1 MQVQPRDRRAKGKT
15 GHLTTV
21 ATPMKVRKAVIPV
34 AGLGTRFLPAT
45 KTVPKELL
53 PIVDVPSIQY
63 VVQEAVDAGI
73 QEIIFVT
80 GRGKDGI
87 EDHFDEAPEL
97 EQILAERG
105 QTEMVAMLRR
115 IAEMTEVVSVRQKK
129 PLGLGHAVLCARDL
143 VGNEP
148 FAVMLADDL
157 IDSEVPCIRQLLE
170 IFEEKKE
177 SVIALMKVP
186 EEEVHRYGVIR
197 GKEVNKGLYQV
208 EATVEKPPARE
219 APSRMAIIGRYIL
232 RPEIFAILENLPA
245 GKGGEIQLTDGLSQL
260 VQDRK
265 VFGCEFQGERYDIGD
280 KLGFVRAT
288 VAYALKRSDLRDRVV
303 EYLRTTIS

>member
-1 MQVQPRDRRAKGKT
+1 
-15 GHLTTV
+15 
-21 ATPMKVRKAVIPV
+21 MKLKKAVIPV

-53 PIVDVPSIQY
+53 PIVDIPSIQY

-73 QEIIFVT
+73 EEIIFVT

-97 EQILAERG
+97 EQVLADRG
-105 QTEMVAMLRR
+105 HDELVKMLRR

-157 IDSEVPCIRQLLE
+157 IDSATPCIRQLLD
-170 IFEEKKE
+170 IFQTSNE
-177 SVIALMKVP
+177 SVVALMEVP
-186 EEEVHRYGVIR
+186 PTEVHQYGVIK
-197 GKEVNKGLYQV
+197 GKLVKERLYEI
-208 EATVEKPPARE
+208 EAMVEKPPANE
-219 APSRMAIIGRYIL
+219 APSRMAIIGRYVL
-232 RPEIFAILENLPA
+232 RPEIFPILQNLPS
-245 GKGGEIQLTDGLSQL
+245 GKGGEIQLTDGLAQL
-260 VQDRK
+260 VRERK
-265 VFGCEFQGERYDIGD
+265 IYGCEFAGDRYDIGD
-280 KLGFVRAT
+280 KFGFVRAT
-288 VAYALKRSDLRDRVV
+288 VAYALKRPDLKDKVL
-303 EYLRTTIS
+303 EYLKSAKN

>member
-1 MQVQPRDRRAKGKT
+1 
-15 GHLTTV
+15 
-21 ATPMKVRKAVIPV
+21 MKVRKAVIPV

-53 PIVDVPSIQY
+53 PIVDIPSIQY

-80 GRGKDGI
+80 GRGKDSI

-97 EQILAERG
+97 EQVLAERG
-105 QTEMVAMLRR
+105 HTEMIEMLRR

-143 VGNEP
+143 VGDEP

-157 IDSEVPCIRQLLE
+157 IDSDTPCIRQLLD
-170 IFEEKKE
+170 IFEDKKE
-177 SVIALMKVP
+177 SVIALMEVLP
-186 EEEVHRYGVIR
+186 EEVQQYGVIEGQEIEKR
-197 GKEVNKGLYQV
+197 LYQIQ
-208 EATVEKPPARE
+208 ATVEKPPAKE

-232 RPEIFAILENLPA
+232 RPEIFSILQKQPP
-245 GKGGEIQLTDGLSQL
+245 GRGGEIQLTDGLAQL
-260 VQDRK
+260 VRERQ
-265 VFGCEFQGERYDIGD
+265 VFGCQFLGDRYDIGD
-280 KLGFVRAT
+280 KFGFVRAT
-288 VAYALKRSDLRDRVV
+288 VAYALKRPDLKTKVKDYLKSVV
-303 EYLRTTIS
+303 H

>member
-1 MQVQPRDRRAKGKT
+1 
-15 GHLTTV
+15 
-21 ATPMKVRKAVIPV
+21 MKIRKAVIPV

-53 PIVDVPSIQY
+53 PIIDIPSIQY

-97 EQILAERG
+97 EQILADRG
-105 QTEMVAMLRR
+105 QTATVEMLRR

-143 VGNEP
+143 VGDEP

-157 IDSEVPCIRQLLE
+157 IDAETPGIRQLVE
-170 IFEEKKE
+170 IFTETDE
-177 SVIALMKVP
+177 SVVALMKVP
-186 EEEVHRYGVIR
+186 LDEVQQYGVIK
-197 GKEVNKGLYQV
+197 GKEVKPRLYAV
-208 EATVEKPPARE
+208 EATVEKPAAKD
-219 APSRMAIIGRYIL
+219 APSQMAIIGRYVL
-232 RPEIFAILENLPA
+232 RPEIFSILQNLPP
-245 GKGGEIQLTDGLSQL
+245 GRGGEIQLTDGLAQL
-260 VQDRK
+260 VQERK
-265 VFGCEFQGERYDIGD
+265 IFGCEFTGDRYDIGD
-280 KLGFVRAT
+280 KFGFVRAT
-288 VAYALKRSDLRDRVV
+288 VAYALKRKDLRDKLV
-303 EYLRTTIS
+303 EYLKSLKD

>member
-1 MQVQPRDRRAKGKT
+1 M
-15 GHLTTV
+15 
-21 ATPMKVRKAVIPV
+21 

-53 PIVDVPSIQY
+53 PIIDIPSIQY

-97 EQILAERG
+97 EQILADRG
-105 QTEMVAMLRR
+105 QSATVEMLRR

-157 IDSEVPCIRQLLE
+157 IDAETPGIRQLVE
-170 IFEEKKE
+170 IFTETEE
-177 SVIALMKVP
+177 SVVALMKVP
-186 EEEVHRYGVIR
+186 LDDVHQYGVIK
-197 GKEVNKGLYQV
+197 GKEVKPRLYAV
-208 EATVEKPPARE
+208 EGTVEKPAAKE
-219 APSRMAIIGRYIL
+219 APSQMAIIGRYVL
-232 RPEIFAILENLPA
+232 RPEIFSILQNLPP
-245 GKGGEIQLTDGLSQL
+245 GRGGEIQLTDGLARL
-260 VQDRK
+260 VQERK
-265 VFGCEFQGERYDIGD
+265 IFGCEFTGERYDIGD
-280 KLGFVRAT
+280 KFGFVRAT
-288 VAYALKRSDLRDRVV
+288 VAYALKRKDLRDKLL
-303 EYLRTTIS
+303 EYLNSLKD

>member
-1 MQVQPRDRRAKGKT
+1 
-15 GHLTTV
+15 
-21 ATPMKVRKAVIPV
+21 MKLRKAVIPV

-73 QEIIFVT
+73 EEIIFVT

-97 EQILAERG
+97 EQVLADRG
-105 QTEMVAMLRR
+105 NDEMVKVLRR

-157 IDSEVPCIRQLLE
+157 IDSATPCIRQLLD
-170 IFEEKKE
+170 IFQSTNE
-177 SVIALMKVP
+177 SVIALMEVP
-186 EEEVHRYGVIR
+186 QTEVHQYGVIK
-197 GKEVNKGLYQV
+197 GKVMKERLYEVEGM
-208 EATVEKPPARE
+208 VEKPPAKD
-219 APSRMAIIGRYIL
+219 APSRMAIIGRYVL
-232 RPEIFAILENLPA
+232 RPEIFSILQNLPS
-245 GKGGEIQLTDGLSQL
+245 GKGGEIQLTDGLAHL
-260 VQDRK
+260 LRERK
-265 VFGCEFQGERYDIGD
+265 IYGCEFSGDRYDIGD
-280 KLGFVRAT
+280 KYGFVRAT
-288 VAYALKRSDLRDRVV
+288 VAYALKRADLRDKVL
-303 EYLRTTIS
+303 EYLKSAKY

>member
-1 MQVQPRDRRAKGKT
+1 
-15 GHLTTV
+15 
-21 ATPMKVRKAVIPV
+21 V

-53 PIVDVPSIQY
+53 PIIDIPSIQY

-97 EQILAERG
+97 EQILADRG
-105 QTEMVAMLRR
+105 QTATVEMLRR

-143 VGNEP
+143 VGDEP

-157 IDSEVPCIRQLLE
+157 IDAETPGIRQLVE
-170 IFEEKKE
+170 IFMETEE
-177 SVIALMKVP
+177 SVVALMKVP
-186 EEEVHRYGVIR
+186 LDEVHQYGVIK
-197 GKEVNKGLYQV
+197 GKEVKPRLYAV
-208 EATVEKPPARE
+208 EATVEKPAAKD
-219 APSRMAIIGRYIL
+219 APSQMAIIGRYVL
-232 RPEIFAILENLPA
+232 RPEIFSILQKLPP
-245 GKGGEIQLTDGLSQL
+245 GRGGEIQLTDGLAQL

-265 VFGCEFQGERYDIGD
+265 IFGCEFTGDRYDIGD
-280 KLGFVRAT
+280 KFGFVRAT
-288 VAYALKRSDLRDRVV
+288 VAYALKRKDLRDKLI
-303 EYLRTTIS
+303 EYLKSLKN

>member
-1 MQVQPRDRRAKGKT
+1 
-15 GHLTTV
+15 
-21 ATPMKVRKAVIPV
+21 MKLRKAVIPV

-73 QEIIFVT
+73 EEIIFVT

-87 EDHFDEAPEL
+87 EDHFDDAPEL
-97 EQILAERG
+97 EQVLADRG
-105 QTEMVAMLRR
+105 QTEMVKMLRR

-143 VGNEP
+143 VGDEP

-157 IDSEVPCIRQLLE
+157 IDSDTPCIRQLLE
-170 IFEEKKE
+170 IFQSTNE
-177 SVIALMKVP
+177 SVIALMEVP
-186 EEEVHRYGVIR
+186 QSEVHQYGVIQGTTLR
-197 GKEVNKGLYQV
+197 ERLYRV
-208 EATVEKPPARE
+208 EAMVEKPSAAE
-219 APSRMAIIGRYIL
+219 APSRMAIIGRYVL
-232 RPEIFAILENLPA
+232 RPEIFSILQGLTP

-260 VQDRK
+260 VRDRK
-265 VFGCEFQGERYDIGD
+265 VYGCEFLGERYDIGD
-280 KLGFVRAT
+280 KFGFIRAT
-288 VAYALKRSDLRDRVV
+288 VAYALKRPDLKDKVL
-303 EYLRTTIS
+303 EYLKAASR

>member
-1 MQVQPRDRRAKGKT
+1 
-15 GHLTTV
+15 
-21 ATPMKVRKAVIPV
+21 MKLRKAVIPV

-53 PIVDVPSIQY
+53 PIVDIPSIQY

-73 QEIIFVT
+73 EEIIFVT

-105 QTEMVAMLRR
+105 QTDTLQQLRR
-115 IAEMTEVVSVRQKK
+115 IAGMTEVVSVRQKK

-143 VGNEP
+143 VGDEP

-157 IDSEVPCIRQLLE
+157 IDSAKPCIRQLLE
-170 IFEEKKE
+170 IFEQYDE
-177 SVIALMKVP
+177 SVIALMEVP
-186 EEEVHRYGVIR
+186 QDEVHRYGVIKGR
-197 GKEVNKGLYQV
+197 PLNPGLYQI
-208 EATVEKPPARE
+208 EATVEKPPVKD

-232 RPEIFAILENLPA
+232 RPELFQILENLPP

-260 VQDRK
+260 VGQRK
-265 VFGCEFQGERYDIGD
+265 VYGCVFEGERYDIGD
-280 KLGFVRAT
+280 KFGFVRAT
-288 VAYALKRSDLRDRVV
+288 VAYALKRADLKDKLI
-303 EYLRTTIS
+303 EYLKVAVS

>member
-1 MQVQPRDRRAKGKT
+1 
-15 GHLTTV
+15 
-21 ATPMKVRKAVIPV
+21 MKIRKAVIPV

-53 PIVDVPSIQY
+53 PIIDIPSIQY

-97 EQILAERG
+97 EQILADRG
-105 QTEMVAMLRR
+105 QTATVDMLRR

-143 VGNEP
+143 VGDEP

-157 IDSEVPCIRQLLE
+157 IDAEIPGIRQLVD
-170 IFEEKKE
+170 IFTETEE
-177 SVIALMKVP
+177 SVVALMKVP
-186 EEEVHRYGVIR
+186 REEVHQYGVIK
-197 GKEVNKGLYQV
+197 GKEVKPRLYAV
-208 EATVEKPPARE
+208 EATVEKPGAKE
-219 APSRMAIIGRYIL
+219 APSQLAIIGRYVL
-232 RPEIFAILENLPA
+232 RPEIFSILQTLPP
-245 GKGGEIQLTDGLSQL
+245 GRGGEIQLTDGLARL
-260 VQDRK
+260 VQERK
-265 VFGCEFQGERYDIGD
+265 IFGCEFTGDRYDIGD
-280 KLGFVRAT
+280 KFGFVRAT
-288 VAYALKRSDLRDRVV
+288 VAYALKRKDLRDKLI
-303 EYLRTTIS
+303 EYLKSLKD

>member
-1 MQVQPRDRRAKGKT
+1 
-15 GHLTTV
+15 
-21 ATPMKVRKAVIPV
+21 MKLRKAVIPV

-73 QEIIFVT
+73 EEIIFVT

-97 EQILAERG
+97 EQVLADRG
-105 QTEMVAMLRR
+105 NDEMVKVLRR

-157 IDSEVPCIRQLLE
+157 IDSATPCIRQLLD
-170 IFEEKKE
+170 IFQSTNE
-177 SVIALMKVP
+177 SVIALMEVP
-186 EEEVHRYGVIR
+186 QTEVHQYGVIK
-197 GKEVNKGLYQV
+197 GKVMKERLYEVDGM
-208 EATVEKPPARE
+208 VEKPPAKD
-219 APSRMAIIGRYIL
+219 APSRMAIIGRYVL
-232 RPEIFAILENLPA
+232 RPEIFSILQNLPS
-245 GKGGEIQLTDGLSQL
+245 GKGGEIQLTDGLAQL
-260 VQDRK
+260 VRERK
-265 VFGCEFQGERYDIGD
+265 IYGCEFSGDRYDIGD
-280 KLGFVRAT
+280 KFGFVRAT
-288 VAYALKRSDLRDRVV
+288 VAYALKRPDLRDKVL
-303 EYLRTTIS
+303 EYLKSAKY

>member
-1 MQVQPRDRRAKGKT
+1 
-15 GHLTTV
+15 
-21 ATPMKVRKAVIPV
+21 MKLRKAVIPV

-53 PIVDVPSIQY
+53 PIVDIPSIQY

-97 EQILAERG
+97 DQVLAERG
-105 QTEMVAMLRR
+105 QTHTVAMLRR

-143 VGNEP
+143 VGDEP

-157 IDSEVPCIRQLLE
+157 IDSEIPCIRQLLN
-170 IFEEKKE
+170 IFDEKNE
-177 SVIALMKVP
+177 SVIALMSVP
-186 EEEVHRYGVIR
+186 ADEVHQYGVI
-197 GKEVNKGLYQV
+197 KGQVIEERLFRV
-208 EATVEKPPARE
+208 EATVEKPPAHE

-232 RPEIFAILENLPA
+232 RPEIFSILSNLPP
-245 GKGGEIQLTDGLSQL
+245 GRGGEIQLTDGLSQL
-260 VQDRK
+260 VKERK
-265 VFGCEFQGERYDIGD
+265 VFGCEFEGDRYDIGD
-280 KLGFVRAT
+280 KFGFVRAT
-288 VAYALKRSDLRDRVV
+288 VAYALKRADLKDKVL
-303 EYLRTTIS
+303 EYLKATVSD